1 MESTAFLGGSHVTLS
16 QGGRCKAEATE
27 IEGMRS
33 DYKGKQEA
41 KESPTPVMKWMEGTR
56 ANCW

>member
-41 KESPTPVMKWMEGTR
+41 KESPTPVMK
-56 ANCW
+56 